1 MQATALKVLNVGF
14 VLLGA
19 FLTYLEAISECPV
32 VLSQH
37 RPHSAPSQLSAI
49 LAGSA
54 GQDGPPLNPENPSSA
69 RSLVNGDQHTQA
81 LGPSLQ
87 GKGLLLFFLGVEC
100 KFLALLAVDGV
111 ASSLFQWVAGFGQ
124 HNGLTKTLLPGTDV
138 SRSYFQSFFRQLHLA
153 DNIRSLCS
161 PPPSTT
167 LVLHTPFLLLHC
179 LFMSSSSSFLIWVT
193 PFPHLLGHCLYLCL
207 SIGAQPFEAF
217 SACSPQML
225 TVEKGLIP
233 VSQGEAQD

>member
-1 MQATALKVLNVGF
+1 MMQATALKVLNVGF

-19 FLTYLEAISECPV
+19 FLTYLEAISQHPV
-32 VLSQH
+32 VLSHH
-37 RPHSAPSQLSAI
+37 RPHSTPSQLSAI

-54 GQDGPPLNPENPSSA
+54 GQDGPPLNPESPSSA
-69 RSLVNGDQHTQA
+69 RSPVSGDQHTQA

-87 GKGLLLFFLGVEC
+87 GKGLMLFFPGVEC
-100 KFLALLAVDGV
+100 EFLALLAIDGV
-111 ASSLFQWVAGFGQ
+111 ASSLLVAGFGQ
-124 HNGLTKTLLPGTDV
+124 HNGLIKTLLPGTDV

-179 LFMSSSSSFLIWVT
+179 LFMSSSSPFLNWVT
-193 PFPHLLGHCLYLCL
+193 PFPHLLSRCLYLCL
-207 SIGAQPFEAF
+207 SIGAQPFEVLALPK
-217 SACSPQML
+217 CSQ
-225 TVEKGLIP
+225 
-233 VSQGEAQD
+233 